1 MKLKKIPLSIP
12 QRFFCAIG
20 MAVIL
25 GSLSGLYLPK
35 PYDRIAMLLGMMLVV
50 QFFATSA
57 FFVDPNRKKD
67 Q

>member
-20 MAVIL
+20 IAVIL
-25 GSLSGLYLPK
+25 GSLSGLCLPK
-35 PYDRIAMLLGMMLVV
+35 PYDRIAMLLGMMLVT

-57 FFVDPNRKKD
+57 FFVDPNRKKGR
-67 Q
+67 

>member
-1 MKLKKIPLSIP
+1 MKLKKIPLSVP

-25 GSLSGLYLPK
+25 GSLSGLCLPK
-35 PYDRIAMLLGMMLVV
+35 PYDRITMLLVMMLVT
-50 QFFATSA
+50 QFFSTSA
-57 FFVDPNRKKD
+57 FFVDPKRKKD

>member
-1 MKLKKIPLSIP
+1 MKMRKIPLSIP

-25 GSLSGLYLPK
+25 GSLCGLCLPK
-35 PYDRIAMLLGMMLVV
+35 PYDRIAMLLVMMLVA

-57 FFVDPNRKKD
+57 FFVDPKRKKD